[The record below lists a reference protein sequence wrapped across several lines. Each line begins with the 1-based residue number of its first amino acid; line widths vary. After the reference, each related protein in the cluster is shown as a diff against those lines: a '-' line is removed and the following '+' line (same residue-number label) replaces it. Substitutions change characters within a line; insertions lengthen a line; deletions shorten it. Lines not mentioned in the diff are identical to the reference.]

1 MHGETSWSGRPQR
14 TAGPSRIDFDEKTSN
29 TMKASNADFVT
40 HGVSAKASR
49 GKAAPSARRST
60 GREDDGM
67 ATEATRVLRAEMARR
82 GINFKQL
89 AEALAAL
96 EGHGSAESVQVL
108 SNKINRGRFSFA
120 FVLRAIKAMG
130 IQLKLE
136 SPPQG

>member
-1 MHGETSWSGRPQR
+1 
-14 TAGPSRIDFDEKTSN
+14 
-29 TMKASNADFVT
+29 
-40 HGVSAKASR
+40 
-49 GKAAPSARRST
+49 
-60 GREDDGM
+60 M

-120 FVLRAIKAMG
+120 FFLRAIKAMG